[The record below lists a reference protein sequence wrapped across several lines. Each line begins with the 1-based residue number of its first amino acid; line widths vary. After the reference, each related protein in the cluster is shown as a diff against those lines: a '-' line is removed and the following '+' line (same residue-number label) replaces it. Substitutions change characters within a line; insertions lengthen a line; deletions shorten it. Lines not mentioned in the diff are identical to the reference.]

1 MNPAERGVIYFTEAP
16 AKACFR
22 MGLKGK

>member
-22 MGLKGK
+22 KELKGK